1 MSTERTERTLTPALL
16 RDWTLPEP
24 GGSKNTR
31 GRVLVVGGAVSTPGA
46 VLLAGIAALR
56 VGAGVLSLAVPEPV
70 AVALAVE
77 IPESSVTTWS
87 ARSASRDVGERL
99 ESLNAVVVG
108 PGVDRSEDAL
118 ALVRAVAGTEQD
130 LPVVLDAFAIGALA
144 ELDDREAQAL
154 AGRLVLTPNQGE
166 AERLLD
172 TEIGESPDDD
182 ESVAIARRVATRW
195 QAVVSFQGAVATPE
209 GSTYYPSTGA
219 PGLGTSGSGDVLA
232 GAVCGLLARGAALDQ
247 ATCWATYLHGAAGDR
262 LAARVG
268 RLGFLARELLDELP
282 LVLDELSS

>member
-1 MSTERTERTLTPALL
+1 MSTERTLTPALL

-31 GRVLVVGGAVSTPGA
+31 GRLLVIGGAVSTPGA
-46 VLLAGIAALR
+46 ALLAGIAALR
-56 VGAGVLSLAVPEPV
+56 VGAGVLSLVVPEPV
-70 AVALAVE
+70 AIPLAVE
-77 IPESSVTTWS
+77 IPEASVTTWT
-87 ARSASRDVGERL
+87 ARSAAKDVGERL
-99 ESLNAVVVG
+99 ESVNAVVVG
-108 PGVDRSEDAL
+108 PGVDTPDDAL
-118 ALVRAVAGTEQD
+118 ALVRAIAGAKGD
-130 LPVVLDAFAIGALA
+130 LPVVLDAFALGALPD
-144 ELDDREAQAL
+144 LDDEDAEAL
-154 AGRLVLTPNQGE
+154 AGRIVLTPNQGE

-182 ESVAIARRVATRW
+182 ESVDIARRVAKRW
-195 QAVVSFQGAVATPE
+195 QAVVSFQGAVATPD

-232 GAVCGLLARGAALDQ
+232 GAACGLLARGAGLDQ
-247 ATCWATYLHGAAGDR
+247 AACWATFLHGAAGDR

-282 LVLDELSS
+282 LVLDELSH